1 MTKKFS
7 PSRERSERLDNA
19 LSRLFTHNAQPT
31 TDLKCTRPTAS
42 GPPRSS
48 GDLDQEHQDQPAK
61 LNWRDLESLR
71 LEVRG
76 QRSEERKETSSV
88 RRPPSS
94 EKSMK
99 RRRPVL
105 RSSSKIVNPS
115 LVKT

>member
-31 TDLKCTRPTAS
+31 TDLKCTLPTAS

-61 LNWRDLESLR
+61 RNWRDLENLR

-76 QRSEERKETSSV
+76 QRSEERKDLGFLTSILIPLTSV
-88 RRPPSS
+88 PPCT
-94 EKSMK
+94 
-99 RRRPVL
+99 
-105 RSSSKIVNPS
+105 
-115 LVKT
+115 KTPFFRF